1 MNFNTRLLSESQS
14 GIGLSLSSNVTGGDA
29 VLFFVSIITG
39 RFMPPATPKMPKR
52 NLTKGSSFS
61 RDARLE
67 KQFSMLPQMTE

>member
-14 GIGLSLSSNVTGGDA
+14 GIGLSPDGDVA
-29 VLFFVSIITG
+29 GSGAMLFFVSKIAG
-39 RFMPPATPKMPKR
+39 RFMPPATPKMLKR